1 MSPEAATAAIPRSPP
16 ICAISALPPTSSRAA
31 AATAAAAEGEIT
43 VESIERHLDSAE
55 LPPLDL
61 LIRTSGELRLS
72 NFLLWQ
78 LAYSE
83 LHFTGTFWP
92 DFTPEALDEAI
103 ASFQKR
109 ERRFGQTGDQVAK
122 KTN

>member
-1 MSPEAATAAIPRSPP
+1 MRYGLLQEIAR
-16 ICAISALPPTSSRAA
+16 

-78 LAYSE
+78 SAYAE
-83 LHFTGTFWP
+83 MIFTDVLWP
-92 DFTPEALDEAI
+92 DFDAAALAGAI
-103 ASFQKR
+103 SSYQGR
-109 ERRFGQTGDQVAK
+109 ERRFGRTSEQLNTSSAGQATDA
-122 KTN
+122 